1 MNKVAAFI
9 NSGIIE
15 TYCLGFTGDKENR
28 EVQLMASLYP
38 QVQQQIDSVKLM
50 FSDKIFANQIKPSP
64 DVKIS
69 LMKSIYV
76 QHSLINKKFLPLLN
90 NIKNI
95 DDLHECVIANN
106 LRNSNLPVDNIMTQ
120 ELPST
125 NEITNFAAWVKKEQ
139 TEEIHPH
146 INEYIAVMEGSCDM
160 YFGNVKKSYSKGEVI
175 FIPPHIL
182 HSAVITSA
190 QPMFALVQ
198 RQMIV

>member
-1 MNKVAAFI
+1 MNKAAAFI

-15 TYCLGFTGDKENR
+15 TYCLGFTVDKENR

-38 QVQQQIDSVKLM
+38 QVQQQMDSVKLM

-76 QHSLINKKFLPLLN
+76 QHSLTNKKFLPLLN
-90 NIKNI
+90 KIESI

-125 NEITNFAAWVKKEQ
+125 NEITNFAAWVKK
-139 TEEIHPH
+139 IKLRK
-146 INEYIAVMEGSCDM
+146 YIP
-160 YFGNVKKSYSKGEVI
+160 I
-175 FIPPHIL
+175 
-182 HSAVITSA
+182 
-190 QPMFALVQ
+190 
-198 RQMIV
+198 